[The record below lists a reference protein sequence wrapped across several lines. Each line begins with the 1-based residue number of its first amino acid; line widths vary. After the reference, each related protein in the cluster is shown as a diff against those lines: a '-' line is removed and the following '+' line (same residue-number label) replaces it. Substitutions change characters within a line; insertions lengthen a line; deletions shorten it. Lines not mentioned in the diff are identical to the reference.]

1 MNVWK
6 QCEYMFQYH
15 SSLNETHPY
24 SSTWKQWLLDL
35 RPIWYYNGYDVSNS
49 QHTISC
55 FSNPL
60 MTWLSLGAIV
70 FTVLDGIRTKK
81 LSSFVIAIGYIT
93 ALAPWMIIT
102 RCVFAYHFYPTSIFA
117 ILSIAYLFSYL
128 WEYGI
133 VGKSV
138 VCFYIVMYIL
148 LFVVFLP
155 ATAGF
160 ATTNTY
166 IKSLEWFSTWYF
178 G

>member
-15 SSLNETHPY
+15 SSLNATHPY

-35 RPIWYYNGYDVSNS
+35 RPIWYYNGYDANDI

-81 LSSFVIAIGYIT
+81 QSALVIVIGYIT

-117 ILSIAYLFSYL
+117 IIWHCGKKCRLLLYCYVYF
-128 WEYGI
+128 I
-133 VGKSV
+133 VCCVLAGNCWFCHNK
-138 VCFYIVMYIL
+138 YIY
-148 LFVVFLP
+148 
-155 ATAGF
+155 
-160 ATTNTY
+160 
-166 IKSLEWFSTWYF
+166 
-178 G
+178 